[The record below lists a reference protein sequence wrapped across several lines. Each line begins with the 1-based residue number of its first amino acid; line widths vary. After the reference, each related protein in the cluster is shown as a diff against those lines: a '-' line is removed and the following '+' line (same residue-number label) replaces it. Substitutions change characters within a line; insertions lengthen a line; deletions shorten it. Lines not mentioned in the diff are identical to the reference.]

1 MKGPNG
7 EFYDANLMLFGTDP
21 VAVDAVAHDIIVKER
36 LARGTQQVD
45 DPRRRSAE
53 FLALAEGLGL
63 GVAAKDK
70 IAISEVALG

>member
-1 MKGPNG
+1 
-7 EFYDANLMLFGTDP
+7 
-21 VAVDAVAHDIIVKER
+21 
-36 LARGTQQVD
+36 VD

-70 IAISEVALG
+70 IKISEVKPA